1 MRDPFLC
8 PDCQKLGYCRKYHT
22 KPQERNFDKEEEAF
36 FQRVNKPTV
45 KVDQVLPATPVKLI
59 SLKKMRTHFR
69 NQVDITAITTANSKD
84 DIPLQINYKKGLD
97 LEHQNSPIINK
108 TEKQFGFQENH
119 SFSKLEAGY
128 KINRKRLVTAISS

>member
-8 PDCQKLGYCRKYHT
+8 PDCQKLGFCRKYYT

-45 KVDQVLPATPVKLI
+45 KVYQVLPATPVKLI
-59 SLKKMRTHFR
+59 SLEKMRTHFK
-69 NQVDITAITTANSKD
+69 NQIGKTAINTENSKD
-84 DIPLQINYKKGLD
+84 DIPLQQNYKKGLD
-97 LEHQNSPIINK
+97 LEHQNSPNINK

-119 SFSKLEAGY
+119 SFSKLEVEY
-128 KINRKRLVTAISS
+128 KIIRKRLVTAIS